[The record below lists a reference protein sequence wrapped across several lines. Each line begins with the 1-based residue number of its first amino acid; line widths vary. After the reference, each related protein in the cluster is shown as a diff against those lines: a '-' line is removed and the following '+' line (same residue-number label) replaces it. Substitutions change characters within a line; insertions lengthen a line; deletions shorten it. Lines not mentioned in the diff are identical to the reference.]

1 MTKMYLS
8 YETMVALGIVN
19 HNFPLVDQFRLS
31 INPNPSK
38 KPSTDESTG
47 GIGGATKINQQV
59 CKCLKQYPVTD
70 CVTGLPFICTSENND
85 RMRN

>member
-1 MTKMYLS
+1 MIYISRGMTKMYLS

-31 INPNPSK
+31 INPKPSK

-59 CKCLKQYPVTD
+59 C
-70 CVTGLPFICTSENND
+70 
-85 RMRN
+85 